1 MKITAINGSPRTK
14 GNTAALVDAVLKGIT
29 QSDNEKVVH
38 YLGDKSIKGCI
49 GCYSC
54 MTTKKCV
61 HKDDMEQINQ
71 DILESDVIIFASPI
85 YYFTVTGQFKTF
97 LDRTF
102 PLYWDKPLKG
112 KKSVFALTWADSN
125 PDAFDDTVEWFKRV
139 ADATEF
145 ELVEVIKVPDTGSNP
160 VSENNSLLAHAEEL
174 GRKLVS

>member
-1 MKITAINGSPRTK
+1 MKITAIVGSPRKT
-14 GNTAALVDAVLKGIT
+14 GNTAALVDAVLKGASKAETTI
-29 QSDNEKVVH
+29 H

-54 MTTKKCV
+54 MSTKKCV
-61 HKDDMEQINQ
+61 HKDDMQDINR
-71 DILESDVIIFASPI
+71 DILESDIILFASPI
-85 YYFTVTGQFKTF
+85 YYYTVTGQFKTF

-112 KKSVFALTWADSN
+112 KKAVFALTWAASD

-139 ADATEF
+139 TDATAV
-145 ELVEVIKVPDTGSNP
+145 ELIEVIKVPDTGDNP
-160 VSENNSLLAHAEEL
+160 VSENQVLLSEVEEL